1 MEHLI
6 KLLLYFLCVLLS
18 ITINVVIMIKNKKK
32 ITLTSILEM
41 IPKYMEQAE
50 KQFNTVCNP
59 AMKKTGSQKLSFV
72 QDKIKIDCLSS
83 GVKYNE
89 DKVNEKVEE
98 FINLTKN
105 VNSK

>member
-1 MEHLI
+1 MQII
-6 KLLLYFLCVLLS
+6 KLLIYFLCVLVS
-18 ITINVVIMIKNKKK
+18 ITLNVVIMIKNKKK

-50 KQFNTVCNP
+50 QQFNSACNP
-59 AMKKTGSQKLSFV
+59 AMKKTGAQKLSYV

-89 DKVNEKVEE
+89 DVVNNKVEE
-98 FINLTKN
+98 FIDLTKQ